1 MMQLGKCFG
10 MVFFSFIFLKGF
22 FLFCWGGGGVGLED
36 VFLGL
41 RKSARL
47 EALHSVRVVCLFV
60 CLLEESDERA
70 SCGSNRQDGGAAVS
84 AHVV

>member
-1 MMQLGKCFG
+1 MMQLAKCFG
-10 MVFFSFIFLKGF
+10 MGFF
-22 FLFCWGGGGVGLED
+22 FLFVLLGVGGVGLED

-41 RKSARL
+41 RKLARI
-47 EALHSVRVVCLFV
+47 EALHSVSIVCLLV

-70 SCGSNRQDGGAAVS
+70 SCGSNRQDGGAAVL

>member
-1 MMQLGKCFG
+1 MMQFGELFG
-10 MVFFSFIFLKGF
+10 MVFFFFFIFERDF
-22 FLFCWGGGGVGLED
+22 FLFCRGGVELED

-41 RKSARL
+41 RKLATI

-60 CLLEESDERA
+60 SLLDESDERA
-70 SCGSNRQDGGAAVS
+70 SCGRNRQDGGAALS

>member
-1 MMQLGKCFG
+1 MMQLGKSFG
-10 MVFFSFIFLKGF
+10 MGFFFFIFLKGF
-22 FLFCWGGGGVGLED
+22 FFLLGGGVGLED

-41 RKSARL
+41 RKLART
-47 EALHSVRVVCLFV
+47 EALHSVRVVCLLV

>member
-1 MMQLGKCFG
+1 MFWDCFF
-10 MVFFSFIFLKGF
+10 FFSFIFLKEF
-22 FLFCWGGGGVGLED
+22 FWFCGGGGGGGVGLED

-41 RKSARL
+41 GKLARI
-47 EALHSVRVVCLFV
+47 EALHSVRVVCLLV

>member
-1 MMQLGKCFG
+1 
-10 MVFFSFIFLKGF
+10 V
-22 FLFCWGGGGVGLED
+22 ED

-41 RKSARL
+41 GKLARI
-47 EALHSVRVVCLFV
+47 EALHSVRVVCLLV